1 MGACGDVTEESSG
14 AFGGG
19 PPERTGVVV
28 IRVWLEGTDAGRGL
42 RARISLVRD
51 VERRETESVVAGSA
65 EEILEAVRRFVDEF
79 VG

>member
-1 MGACGDVTEESSG
+1 MGASGDVTEGSPG

-19 PPERTGVVV
+19 SPERTGVVV
-28 IRVWLEGTDAGRGL
+28 IRVWLESADAGRGL

-51 VERRETESVVAGSA
+51 VECGETESVVAGSA
-65 EEILEAVRRFVDEF
+65 GEILEAVRRFVDEF